1 MFCPGYVGNRFRY
14 FVSEKGFGSGGRE
27 EGHPF
32 VLSEGSGCNHH
43 SGPLDRAR
51 AKRHLPGGCVVLTI
65 PTASLLLIPPDTRSY
80 PGSFVSP
87 TAQLGGWW
95 CVLGAACTCG
105 SVLPIPNVRQAT
117 VRSGSPVSRPQ
128 DPGAG
133 LSSLLPQF
141 LSLVPVLEEFAP
153 RPLPYYSSVFFPE
166 STCVSSSS
174 S

>member
-117 VRSGSPVSRPQ
+117 VRSGSPVSRSQ
-128 DPGAG
+128 DPGAACP
-133 LSSLLPQF
+133 LCSLNFSPWSQFWRNLLPDRYPTIHQ
-141 LSLVPVLEEFAP
+141 
-153 RPLPYYSSVFFPE
+153 
-166 STCVSSSS
+166 SSSQNPLV
-174 S
+174 